1 MIFMDQDY
9 SNLDFDIMF
18 INSGN
23 SLYNLKIGE
32 EKRKV
37 RLIGG

>member
-18 INSGN
+18 MNSDNNLGN
-23 SLYNLKIGE
+23 MKTGE
-32 EKRKV
+32 
-37 RLIGG
+37 